1 MANRLGQCVKR
12 FALHQFPLILY
23 AIVIFYISSLSR
35 LPDTGWDITFLDK
48 LAHAVEYF
56 IFGLLAIRA
65 FTGRSKAA
73 GPGPAY
79 AWAVL
84 FSLLYGLSDE
94 FHQRFVPG
102 RSADPYDLM
111 ADAAGIFLALGF
123 HYLLLGR
130 RPTAPEG
137 GGMPKP

>member
-1 MANRLGQCVKR
+1 MKR
-12 FALHQFPLILY
+12 FALRQLPLILY
-23 AIVIFYISSLSR
+23 AIIIFYISSLSR
-35 LPDTGWDITFLDK
+35 LPDTGWDIRFLDK

-65 FTGRSKAA
+65 FTSQSTGA
-73 GPGPAY
+73 GPGRTY

-102 RSADPYDLM
+102 RSADPVDLL
-111 ADAAGIFLALGF
+111 ADGIGIFLAVGF

-137 GGMPKP
+137 GRLPEP